1 MAINIKRTSWS
12 GGWATLR
19 DLEII
24 QTVIDQGSV
33 TNAAEQLGISQPAVS
48 QTLNQIEKRCGKKL
62 FARENNKLIP
72 NSDALLLYE
81 EIANIAESFSRLSH
95 FHHQEKK
102 RSLRILV
109 PPTLAYGFINHAT
122 TLFIKK
128 YQVNV
133 HLEISRSEQLL
144 SLIAK
149 EQADIVIT
157 DNMTINSNYNLTQIP
172 MRETQ
177 IICAIPKIHEL
188 CTKNTITPDDLHEQ
202 PFIAL
207 VKSNIGRTVIDRA
220 LNKSKSKPNIIAEV
234 SDQDTAMT
242 FVKNG
247 LGVSLINSFPI
258 IETDDIVYREFT
270 PTIMSNICF
279 FTSKKTEHEIQLY
292 IEFIK
297 DNQPDTS
304 LFSTPIK

>member
-1 MAINIKRTSWS
+1 MTTNIKKTSWS

-19 DLEII
+19 DLEIM

-62 FARENNKLIP
+62 FTRENNKLIP

-81 EIANIAESFSRLSH
+81 EIVNIAESFSRLSH
-95 FHHQEKK
+95 FQYQEQK
-102 RSLRILV
+102 RTLRILV
-109 PPTLAYGFINHAT
+109 PPTLAYGFINQIT

-157 DNMTINSNYNLTQIP
+157 DNITINSNYNLTQIP

-177 IICAIPKIHEL
+177 IICAIPRMHEL
-188 CTKNTITPDDLHEQ
+188 CKRSKITPDDLHAQ

-207 VKSNIGRTVIDRA
+207 VKSNIGRAFIDRA
-220 LNKSKSKPNIIAEV
+220 LNKSKSKPDIIAEV
-234 SDQDTAMT
+234 SDQETAIT

-247 LGVSLINSFPI
+247 LGISLVNSFPI
-258 IETDDIVYREFT
+258 TENENIVYREFT
-270 PTIMSNICF
+270 PTIMSKICF
-279 FTSKKTEHEIQLY
+279 FTSKKTERDAQLY

-297 DNQPDTS
+297 EHQPETT

>member
-1 MAINIKRTSWS
+1 MAVNIKRTSWS

-24 QTVIDQGSV
+24 QTVIDYGSV

-48 QTLNQIEKRCGKKL
+48 QTLNQIEKRCGKQL
-62 FARENNKLIP
+62 FTRENNKLIP

-81 EIANIAESFSRLSH
+81 EITNIAASFSRLSH

-109 PPTLAYGFINHAT
+109 PPTLAYGFINKITA
-122 TLFIKK
+122 LFIKK
-128 YQVNV
+128 HQVNV

-149 EQADIVIT
+149 EQADIAIT

-177 IICAIPKIHEL
+177 IICAMPKSHKL
-188 CTKNTITPDDLHEQ
+188 CTKNTLTLDDLHDQ

-207 VKSNIGRTVIDRA
+207 VKSNIGRTVIDRM
-220 LNKSKSKPNIIAEV
+220 LHKSNSKPNIIAEV
-234 SDQDTAMT
+234 SDQETAIT
-242 FVKNG
+242 FVKNE
-247 LGVSLINSFPI
+247 LGISLINSFPI
-258 IETDDIVYREFT
+258 IETEGVIYKKIT
-270 PTIMSNICF
+270 PTIKSNICF
-279 FTSKKTEHEIQLY
+279 FTSKKTEHETQLY
-292 IEFIK
+292 IEFIQE
-297 DNQPDTS
+297 NQPKNS
-304 LFSTPIK
+304 LFSISIK